1 VEPLSAEY
9 LADCRKRA
17 HAVGVG
23 SWAGTFGSLAA
34 SVIHLLAE
42 VDRLKKLLAEHQA
55 EREERYRPYW
65 SQPHD

>member
-1 VEPLSAEY
+1 VEPLSDEY

-23 SWAGTFGSLAA
+23 SWAGTFGSLGA

-42 VDRLKKLLAEHQA
+42 VDRLKQLLAEHQA